1 MTTDESL
8 RRSQISKAHLA
19 DPITGIRTFFLR
31 LTHGEQKVLSLFQLD
46 VLFCCF
52 FFCCFFLKQKSLL
65 VKLSMKAL
73 TFVYFFITTFLL
85 NEIFSCFSI
94 FLFIDNRKIRPYA
107 PPVQGQISPQTLM

>member
-1 MTTDESL
+1 MKTDESL

-52 FFCCFFLKQKSLL
+52 FLLFFLKQKSLL

>member
-19 DPITGIRTFFLR
+19 DPITGIRTIFLR

-52 FFCCFFLKQKSLL
+52 FWYFLKQKSLL

>member
-1 MTTDESL
+1 MKTDESL

-19 DPITGIRTFFLR
+19 DPITGIRTIFLR

-52 FFCCFFLKQKSLL
+52 FLKQKSLI

>member
-19 DPITGIRTFFLR
+19 DPITGIRTIFLR

-52 FFCCFFLKQKSLL
+52 FCIFLKQKLLL

-73 TFVYFFITTFLL
+73 TFVYFFYYYIPT
-85 NEIFSCFSI
+85 
-94 FLFIDNRKIRPYA
+94 K
-107 PPVQGQISPQTLM
+107 